1 MSRLGAEPIFDS
13 YLAVLAI
20 AAGLLVLL
28 LVRPQFGP
36 LNAARQLTLLGLRL
50 GVVGLVLLALVRPT
64 WITTMREPRTSA
76 VVVLFDTSRSM
87 QLPSGRE
94 SLSRWQA
101 QVAALARSQ
110 GALNALSD
118 RKELRLFAYDSKLT
132 PIAVSGSLA
141 FPEGP
146 AGEQTDIG
154 TALSESLR
162 PEQGQRVAAVVVM
175 GDGAQNAFEPQVE
188 THEAA
193 RKLRDD
199 FAAPLFAVTFGPAGD
214 AAQSRDVAVERL
226 DEQFTVFVKNELLVR
241 AVLRVRG
248 YVKQDLPVSLALES
262 EDGQH
267 QVIGSR
273 TVRSDEDGRQLDVE
287 FTHTPQKPGRYRL
300 VVAAKAQPGEL
311 VVKNNRLDAYLTVL
325 EGGLRVL
332 YLDGDK
338 RFEQKF
344 LRQALNASPDIELDD
359 RIIDRRA
366 LARGLDGGTGLD
378 GNTVL
383 DLSADLTTGKYDA
396 FILGDLDAK
405 ALGPQNVKLLAE
417 AVAKGKGLLMIGGR
431 ASFGRGHY
439 LGTPLGDALPIV
451 IDPLE
456 GAEFSS
462 EPEQFFLP
470 GPVSMT
476 PADEHSITRLTT
488 GAGNHALWRRL
499 PPLAWAHR
507 FAGVK
512 QAPGVGV
519 LLEGPGPEKRPL
531 LVSGEYG
538 RGRTLAFAGESTWLW
553 PLAGF
558 EKEHRR
564 FWRQIVLWLVRRD
577 DLNRDDVW
585 IKLDQRRFN
594 PGSRVQITAGARTAA
609 GDPIPGVRLDTV
621 LIGPGGP
628 GGQPKRES
636 LRLALDR
643 DEWKGSI
650 TVDAAGD
657 YAIETTASTATGQ
670 KVGTARAEFL
680 VFDRDIEFSNP
691 AADPDLM
698 ASLAA
703 WTKDEGGRAVA
714 PEELPKLLQE
724 LADRPPEY
732 EERETRWKLAGT
744 SADAWLFFLA
754 LTALLTAEWWLRK
767 KWGLV

>member
-13 YLAVLAI
+13 YAAVLAI
-20 AAGLLVLL
+20 AAGLLLLL

-36 LNAARQLTLLGLRL
+36 LSTARQLTFLGLRL
-50 GVVGLVLLALVRPT
+50 GVIGLVLLALVRPT

-76 VVVLFDTSRSM
+76 VVVLLDTSRSM

-94 SLSRWQA
+94 SQSRWQA
-101 QVAALARSQ
+101 QSAALARSQ
-110 GALNALSD
+110 GACTALVE
-118 RKELRLFAYDSKLT
+118 RKELRLYAYDSKLT
-132 PIAVSGSLA
+132 PLPAQAGKFTL
-141 FPEGP
+141 PESP
-146 AGEQTDIG
+146 QGEQTDIG
-154 TALSESLR
+154 TALAESLR
-162 PEQGQRVAAVVVM
+162 PEQGQRIEAVVVM
-175 GDGAQNAFEPQVE
+175 GDGAQNAYEPLVE

-199 FAAPLFAVTFGPAGD
+199 FAAPLYAVTFGPAGD

-248 YVKQDLPVSLALES
+248 YVKQDLPVTLALEN
-262 EDGQH
+262 EQGQRE
-267 QVIGSR
+267 VIGSR
-273 TVRSDEDGRQLDVE
+273 TVRSDEDGRQIEVE

-300 VVAAKAQPGEL
+300 VVAAEPQPGEL

-332 YLDGDK
+332 YLDGEK

-359 RIIDRRA
+359 RIIDRRSQKS
-366 LARGLDGGTGLD
+366 GQP
-378 GNTVL
+378 L
-383 DLSADLTTGKYDA
+383 DLAADLAGGKYDA
-396 FILGDLDAK
+396 FILGDLDAA
-405 ALGPQNVKLLAE
+405 ALGPDNVKALAD

-439 LGTPLGDALPIV
+439 RGTPLGDALPIE

-456 GAEFSS
+456 GADFSS

-470 GPVSMT
+470 GPMPLS
-476 PADEHSITRLTT
+476 PADPHPITRLTS
-488 GAGNHALWRRL
+488 GAGNVALWRTL
-499 PPLAWAHR
+499 PPLNWANK

-512 QAPGVGV
+512 QAPGVSV
-519 LLEGPGPEKRPL
+519 LLEGPAPAKQPI
-531 LVSGEYG
+531 LVSGEFG
-538 RGRTLAFAGESTWLW
+538 GGRTLAFAGESTWLW
-553 PLAGF
+553 PLHGF

-564 FWRQIVLWLVRRD
+564 FWRQVVLWLVRRD

-594 PGSRVQITAGARTAA
+594 PGSRVQIAAGARTAA
-609 GDPIPGVRLDTV
+609 GEPISGAKLDTV
-621 LIGPGGP
+621 LVRP
-628 GGQPKRES
+628 GGQREP
-636 LRLALDR
+636 LKLALDK
-643 DEWKGSI
+643 DEWKGSL
-650 TVDAAGD
+650 TVDTPGD
-657 YAIETTASTATGQ
+657 YLLETTASTATGQ
-670 KVGTARAEFL
+670 KLGTARAEFL
-680 VFDRDIEFSNP
+680 VFDRDVEFSNP

-732 EERETRWKLAGT
+732 EERQTRWKLAGT
-744 SADAWLFFLA
+744 ATDAWIFLLA
-754 LTALLTAEWWLRK
+754 LVSLLTVEWWLRK

>member
-20 AAGLLVLL
+20 AAGLLLLL

-36 LNAARQLTLLGLRL
+36 LSAARQLALVGLRL
-50 GVVGLVLLALVRPT
+50 AAIALVLLALVRPT

-76 VVVLFDTSRSM
+76 VVVMFDTSRSM
-87 QLPSGRE
+87 QLPSGRD

-101 QVAALARSQ
+101 QSAALARSQ
-110 GALNALSD
+110 EALAALD
-118 RKELRLFAYDSKLT
+118 RRKELRLFAYDSKLA
-132 PIAVSGSLA
+132 PLA
-141 FPEGP
+141 LADGRLLLPEAP
-146 AGEQTDIG
+146 TGEQTDIG
-154 TALSESLR
+154 TALAEALR
-162 PEQGQRVAAVVVM
+162 PEQGQRLAAVVLL
-175 GDGAQNAFEPQVE
+175 GDGAQNAFEPLVE
-188 THEAA
+188 THDAA

-199 FAAPLFAVTFGPAGD
+199 FAAPLYAVTFGPAGD

-262 EDGQH
+262 NDGRRE
-267 QVIGSR
+267 VVGSR
-273 TVRSDEDGRQLDVE
+273 TVRSDEDGRQVEVE
-287 FTHTPQKPGRYRL
+287 FTYTPQKPGRYRL
-300 VVAAKAQPGEL
+300 AVAADPQPGEL
-311 VVKNNRLDAYLTVL
+311 VVKNNRLDAFLTVL

-332 YLDGDK
+332 YLDGEK

-359 RIIDRRA
+359 RILDRRA
-366 LARGLDGGTGLD
+366 LAQGQT
-378 GNTVL
+378 L
-383 DLSADLTTGKYDA
+383 DLAADLTAGKYDA

-405 ALGPQNVKLLAE
+405 ALGPENVKALAD
-417 AVAKGKGLLMIGGR
+417 AVAKGKGLMMIGGR

-470 GPVSMT
+470 GPVPMT
-476 PADEHSITRLTT
+476 PADEHPITRLTS
-488 GAGNHALWRRL
+488 GSGNFALWRRL
-499 PPLAWAHR
+499 PPLQWANR
-507 FAGVK
+507 FADAK

-519 LLEGPGPEKRPL
+519 LLQGPGPEKPPL

-564 FWRQIVLWLVRRD
+564 FWRQVVLWLVRRD
-577 DLNRDDVW
+577 DLSRDDVW

-594 PGSRVQITAGARTAA
+594 PGSRVQFTAGARTAA
-609 GDPIPGVRLDTV
+609 GDPIPGIKLDTA
-621 LIGPGGP
+621 LIGPSGAGL
-628 GGQPKRES
+628 QSKREP

-643 DEWKGSI
+643 DEWKGSFTI
-650 TVDAAGD
+650 DAPGD
-657 YAIETTASTATGQ
+657 YVIETTATTATGQ
-670 KVGTARAEFL
+670 KLGAARVEFL
-680 VFDRDIEFSNP
+680 VFDRDVEFSNP
-691 AADPDLM
+691 ASDPDLM

-703 WTKDEGGRAVA
+703 WTKDEGGRPVP
-714 PEELPKLLQE
+714 PEELPKLLDE
-724 LADRPPEY
+724 LANRPPEY

-744 SADAWLFFLA
+744 PADAWVYFLA
-754 LTALLTAEWWLRK
+754 LTAVLSAEWWLRK

>member
-1 MSRLGAEPIFDS
+1 M
-13 YLAVLAI
+13 YLKV
-20 AAGLLVLL
+20 
-28 LVRPQFGP
+28 P
-36 LNAARQLTLLGLRL
+36 
-50 GVVGLVLLALVRPT
+50 LVLLALVRPT

-94 SLSRWQA
+94 SQSRWQA
-101 QVAALARSQ
+101 QTAALARSQ
-110 GALNALSD
+110 AAFTALAA
-118 RKELRLFAYDSKLT
+118 RKELRLYAYDSKLT
-132 PIAVSGSLA
+132 PLPAPGGKFAL
-141 FPEGP
+141 PES
-146 AGEQTDIG
+146 AKGEQTDIG
-154 TALSESLR
+154 TALAESLR

-175 GDGAQNAFEPQVE
+175 GDGAQNAYEPLVE

-199 FAAPLFAVTFGPAGD
+199 FAAPLYAVTFGPAGD

-248 YVKQDLPVSLALES
+248 YVKQDLPVTLALEN
-262 EDGQH
+262 EQGQRE
-267 QVIGSR
+267 VIGSR
-273 TVRSDEDGRQLDVE
+273 TVRSDEDGRQIEVE

-300 VVAAKAQPGEL
+300 VVAAEPQPGEL

-325 EGGLRVL
+325 EGGLRIL
-332 YLDGDK
+332 YLDGEK

-359 RIIDRRA
+359 RIIDRRSQKA
-366 LARGLDGGTGLD
+366 GQP
-378 GNTVL
+378 L
-383 DLSADLTTGKYDA
+383 DLAADLAGGKYDA
-396 FILGDLDAK
+396 FILGDLDAA
-405 ALGPQNVKLLAE
+405 ALGPDNVKALAD

-439 LGTPLGDALPIV
+439 RGTPLGDALPIE

-456 GAEFSS
+456 GADFSS

-470 GPVSMT
+470 GPVPLS
-476 PADEHSITRLTT
+476 PADPHPITRLTS
-488 GAGNHALWRRL
+488 GAGNVALWRGL
-499 PPLAWAHR
+499 PPLNWANK

-512 QAPGVGV
+512 QSPGVSV
-519 LLEGPGPEKRPL
+519 LLEGPAPAKQEL

-553 PLAGF
+553 PLHGF

-564 FWRQIVLWLVRRD
+564 FWRQVVLWLVRRD

-594 PGSRVQITAGARTAA
+594 PGSRVQIAAGARTAA
-609 GDPIPGVRLDTV
+609 GEPISDAKLDTMLVRPGVN
-621 LIGPGGP
+621 GAPAA
-628 GGQPKRES
+628 REP
-636 LRLALDR
+636 LKLALDK
-643 DEWKGSI
+643 DEWKGSL
-650 TVDAAGD
+650 TVDAPGD
-657 YAIETTASTATGQ
+657 YLLETTASTSTGQ
-670 KVGTARAEFL
+670 KLGTARAEFL
-680 VFDRDIEFSNP
+680 VFDRDVEFSNP

-703 WTKDEGGRAVA
+703 WTKDEGGRVVA

-732 EERETRWKLAGT
+732 EERQTRWKLAGT
-744 SADAWLFFLA
+744 AADAWVYLLA
-754 LTALLTAEWWLRK
+754 LVSLLTVEWWLRK

>member
-13 YLAVLAI
+13 YAAVLAI
-20 AAGLLVLL
+20 GAGLLLLL

-36 LNAARQLTLLGLRL
+36 LSMARQLTFLGLRL
-50 GVVGLVLLALVRPT
+50 GVIALVLVALMRPT

-101 QVAALARSQ
+101 QAAVLGQSQAALA
-110 GALNALSD
+110 ALAN
-118 RKELRLFAYDSKLT
+118 RKELRLYSYDSKLT
-132 PIAVSGSLA
+132 PVAAPGGQFVL
-141 FPEGP
+141 PESP
-146 AGEQTDIG
+146 KGEQTDIG
-154 TALSESLR
+154 TALAESLR
-162 PEQGQRVAAVVVM
+162 PEQGQRVAALVIM
-175 GDGAQNAFEPQVE
+175 GDGSQTAFDPLVE

-199 FAAPLFAVTFGPAGD
+199 FAAPLYAVTFGPAGD
-214 AAQSRDVAVERL
+214 AAQSRDVAVQRL

-248 YVKQDLPVSLALES
+248 YVKQDLPVSLALEN
-262 EDGQH
+262 EQGQH
-267 QVIGSR
+267 EPIGSR
-273 TVRSDEDGRQLDVE
+273 TVRSDEDGRQIEVE
-287 FTHTPQKPGRYRL
+287 FSYTPQKPGRYRL
-300 VVAAKAQPGEL
+300 IVAAEPQPGEL

-332 YLDGDK
+332 YLDGEK

-366 LARGLDGGTGLD
+366 LSRGVTGGAAI
-378 GNTVL
+378 
-383 DLSADLTTGKYDA
+383 DLAADLAAGKYDA

-405 ALGPQNVKLLAE
+405 ALGPDNIKALAD

-456 GAEFSS
+456 GAEFRD
-462 EPEQFFLP
+462 EPEEFFLKGPITMSP
-470 GPVSMT
+470 GDP
-476 PADEHSITRLTT
+476 HSITRLTS
-488 GAGNHALWRRL
+488 GAGNVALWRSL
-499 PPLAWAHR
+499 PPLNWANK

-519 LLEGPGPEKRPL
+519 LLEGPPPEKRPL
-531 LVSGEYG
+531 LVSGEFS

-553 PLAGF
+553 PLAGL

-564 FWRQIVLWLVRRD
+564 FWRQVILWLVRRD

-585 IKLDQRRFN
+585 IRLEQRRFN
-594 PGSRVQITAGARTAA
+594 PGSRVQIAAGARTAA
-609 GDPIPGVRLDTV
+609 GDPIAGVKLDTV
-621 LIGPGGP
+621 LVRPGGI
-628 GGQPKRES
+628 GTEGKREPVK
-636 LRLALDR
+636 LALDK
-643 DEWKGSI
+643 DQWKGSL
-650 TVDAAGD
+650 TVETPGD
-657 YAIETTASTATGQ
+657 YLLETTATTAGGQ
-670 KVGTARAEFL
+670 KLGTARAEFL
-680 VFDRDIEFSNP
+680 VFDRDVEFSNP

-703 WTKDEGGRAVA
+703 WTKDEGGRAVP
-714 PEELPKLLQE
+714 PEELSKLLQE

-744 SADAWLFFLA
+744 ATDAWVFFAGLV
-754 LTALLTAEWWLRK
+754 ALLSVEWWLRK
-767 KWGLV
+767 RWGLV

>member
-13 YLAVLAI
+13 YWVALAI
-20 AAGLLVLL
+20 AAGLLLL
-28 LVRPQFGP
+28 LFVRPQFGP
-36 LNAARQLTLLGLRL
+36 LSAARQLTLLGLRL
-50 GVVGLVLLALVRPT
+50 GVIGLVLLALVRPT

-94 SLSRWQA
+94 SQSRWQA
-101 QVAALARSQ
+101 QVAVLARSK
-110 GALNALSD
+110 GALSALAE
-118 RKELRLFAYDSKLT
+118 RKELRLFAYDSKLS
-132 PIAVSGSLA
+132 PLAVADGKLPLPDA
-141 FPEGP
+141 P

-154 TALSESLR
+154 TALSEALK

-199 FAAPLFAVTFGPAGD
+199 FAAPLYAVTFGPAGD

-248 YVKQDLPVSLALES
+248 YVKQDLPVSLALEG
-262 EDGQH
+262 ENGQRELL
-267 QVIGSR
+267 GSR
-273 TVRSDEDGRQLDVE
+273 TIRSDEDGRQIEVE
-287 FTHTPQKPGRYRL
+287 FTYTPQKPGRYRL
-300 VVAAKAQPGEL
+300 IVAADAQPGEL

-332 YLDGDK
+332 YLDGEK

-366 LARGLDGGTGLD
+366 LDRGAAGGAA
-378 GNTVL
+378 L
-383 DLSADLTTGKYDA
+383 DLATDLAAGKYDA

-405 ALGPQNVKLLAE
+405 ALGAENIKALAD
-417 AVAKGKGLLMIGGR
+417 AVGKGKGLLMIGGR

-439 LGTPLGDALPIV
+439 LDTPLGYALPIV

-456 GAEFSS
+456 GADFST

-470 GPVSMT
+470 GPVPMT
-476 PADEHSITRLTT
+476 PSDEHPITRLTS
-488 GAGNHALWRRL
+488 GAGNFALWRRL
-499 PPLAWAHR
+499 PPLQWANR
-507 FAGVK
+507 FADVK
-512 QAPGVGV
+512 EAPGVGV
-519 LLEGPGPEKRPL
+519 LLEGPAPEKRPL
-531 LVSGEYG
+531 LVSGEFG

-609 GDPIPGVRLDTV
+609 GDPIPGAKLDTV
-621 LIGPGGP
+621 LIRPGATGAP
-628 GGQPKRES
+628 ASARRCGWR
-636 LRLALDR
+636 
-643 DEWKGSI
+643 
-650 TVDAAGD
+650 
-657 YAIETTASTATGQ
+657 STATSG
-670 KVGTARAEFL
+670 KVRSPSMSRA
-680 VFDRDIEFSNP
+680 I
-691 AADPDLM
+691 
-698 ASLAA
+698 
-703 WTKDEGGRAVA
+703 T
-714 PEELPKLLQE
+714 
-724 LADRPPEY
+724 
-732 EERETRWKLAGT
+732 
-744 SADAWLFFLA
+744 
-754 LTALLTAEWWLRK
+754 
-767 KWGLV
+767 

>member
-13 YLAVLAI
+13 YAAVLAI
-20 AAGLLVLL
+20 AAGLLLLL

-36 LNAARQLTLLGLRL
+36 LSMARQLTFLGLRL
-50 GVVGLVLLALVRPT
+50 GVIALVLMALVRPT

-101 QVAALARSQ
+101 QAAVLGQSQAALA
-110 GALNALSD
+110 ALAN
-118 RKELRLFAYDSKLT
+118 RNELRLYSYDSKLT
-132 PIAVSGSLA
+132 PLA
-141 FPEGP
+141 APGGRFALPESP
-146 AGEQTDIG
+146 KGEQTDIG
-154 TALSESLR
+154 TALAESLR
-162 PEQGQRVAAVVVM
+162 PEQGQRIAAVVVM
-175 GDGAQNAFEPQVE
+175 GDGSQTAFDPLVE

-199 FAAPLFAVTFGPAGD
+199 FAAPLYAVTFGPAGD

-262 EDGQH
+262 EQGQH
-267 QVIGSR
+267 ELIGSR
-273 TVRSDEDGRQLDVE
+273 TIRSDEDGRQIEVE
-287 FTHTPQKPGRYRL
+287 FSYTPQKPGRYRL
-300 VVAAKAQPGEL
+300 VVAAEPQPGEL

-332 YLDGDK
+332 YLDGEK

-359 RIIDRRA
+359 RIIDRRFQ
-366 LARGLDGGTGLD
+366 ARGLP
-378 GNTVL
+378 L
-383 DLSADLTTGKYDA
+383 DLTADLATGKYDA

-405 ALGPQNVKLLAE
+405 ALGPDNVKALAD
-417 AVAKGKGLLMIGGR
+417 AVSKGKGLLMIGGR

-456 GAEFSS
+456 GAEFST

-470 GPVSMT
+470 GPVPLA
-476 PADEHSITRLTT
+476 PADPHAITRLTS
-488 GAGNHALWRRL
+488 GAGNVALWRTL
-499 PPLAWAHR
+499 PPLNWANR
-507 FAGVK
+507 FADVK
-512 QAPGVGV
+512 QAPGVSV
-519 LLEGPGPEKRPL
+519 LLEGPAPQKQPI
-531 LVSGEYG
+531 LVSGEFS

-564 FWRQIVLWLVRRD
+564 FWRQVILWLVKRD

-594 PGSRVQITAGARTAA
+594 PGSRVQVAAGARTAA
-609 GDPIPGVRLDTV
+609 GDPIAGAKLDTV
-621 LIGPGGP
+621 LVRPGNNGAA
-628 GGQPKRES
+628 GKREP
-636 LRLALDR
+636 LKLALDK
-643 DEWKGSI
+643 DEWKGSL
-650 TVDAAGD
+650 TVDVPGD
-657 YAIETTASTATGQ
+657 YAIETTATTAAGQ
-670 KVGTARAEFL
+670 KLGTARAEFL
-680 VFDRDIEFSNP
+680 VFDRDVEFSNP

-744 SADAWLFFLA
+744 SADAWVFFAA
-754 LTALLTAEWWLRK
+754 LVALLSVEWWLRK

>member
-13 YLAVLAI
+13 FLVALAI
-20 AAGLLVLL
+20 AAGLLLL
-28 LVRPQFGP
+28 LVVRPQFGP
-36 LNAARQLTLLGLRL
+36 LSATRQLTLLGLRL
-50 GVVGLVLLALVRPT
+50 AVIGLVLLALVRPT

-94 SLSRWQA
+94 SQSRWQA
-101 QVAALARSQ
+101 QTEALARSQ
-110 GALNALSD
+110 YALTALVG
-118 RKELRLFAYDSKLT
+118 RKELKLYAYDSKLAPVAANGGT
-132 PIAVSGSLA
+132 IAW
-141 FPEGP
+141 PEAP

-154 TALSESLR
+154 TSLAESLR
-162 PEQGQRVAAVVVM
+162 PEQGQRIAAVLVL
-175 GDGAQNAFEPQVE
+175 GDGAQNAFEPLVE

-193 RKLRDD
+193 RKLRND
-199 FAAPLFAVTFGPAGD
+199 FAAPLYAVTFGPAGD

-262 EDGQH
+262 EAGQH
-267 QVIGSR
+267 EVIGSR
-273 TVRSDEDGRQLDVE
+273 KVRSDEDGRQIEVE
-287 FTHTPQKPGRYRL
+287 FTYTPQKPGRYRL
-300 VVAAKAQPGEL
+300 VVAAEAQPGEL

-332 YLDGDK
+332 YLDGAK

-359 RIIDRRA
+359 RILDRRA
-366 LARGLDGGTGLD
+366 LGRGQT
-378 GNTVL
+378 L
-383 DLSADLTTGKYDA
+383 DLAADLAAGKYDA

-405 ALGPQNVKLLAE
+405 AMGPENVKALAD
-417 AVAKGKGLLMIGGR
+417 AVGKGKGLLMIGGR

-470 GPVSMT
+470 GPVPMT
-476 PADEHSITRLTT
+476 PADEHPITRLTS
-488 GAGNHALWRRL
+488 GAGNFALWRRL
-499 PPLAWAHR
+499 PPLEWANR
-507 FAGVK
+507 FADVK

-531 LVSGEYG
+531 LVSGEFG

-594 PGSRVQITAGARTAA
+594 PGSRVQVAAGARTAA
-609 GDPIPGVRLDTV
+609 GDPIPGAKLETV
-621 LIGPGGP
+621 LFRPDGNSAEG
-628 GGQPKRES
+628 KREP

-643 DEWKGSI
+643 DEWKGVL
-650 TVDAAGD
+650 TVDVPGD
-657 YAIETTASTATGQ
+657 YTIETTASTAAGQ
-670 KVGTARAEFL
+670 KLGTARAEFL

-732 EERETRWKLAGT
+732 EEREIRWKLAST
-744 SADAWLFFLA
+744 AADAWIFFLA
-754 LTALLTAEWWLRK
+754 LTALLSVEWWLRK

>member
-13 YLAVLAI
+13 YLAVAAI

-36 LNAARQLTLLGLRL
+36 LSAARQLTLLGLRL
-50 GVVGLVLLALVRPT
+50 GAVGLVLLALVRPT

-76 VVVLFDTSRSM
+76 VLVLFDTSRSM

-101 QVAALARSQ
+101 QSAALARSQ
-110 GALNALSD
+110 GALVDLAN

-132 PIAVSGSLA
+132 PLSTTGGTLQL
-141 FPEGP
+141 PEAP

-154 TALSESLR
+154 TALSEALR

-199 FAAPLFAVTFGPAGD
+199 FAAPLYAVTFGPAGD

-262 EDGQH
+262 EDGQR
-267 QVIGSR
+267 QVIASR
-273 TVRSDEDGRQLDVE
+273 TVRSDEDGRQLEVE
-287 FTHTPQKPGRYRL
+287 FTHTPQKPGRL
-300 VVAAKAQPGEL
+300 VVAADAQPGEL
-311 VVKNNRLDAYLTVL
+311 VIKNNRLDAYLTVL

-332 YLDGDK
+332 YLDGAK

-366 LARGLDGGTGLD
+366 LARGLDGGT
-378 GNTVL
+378 VL
-383 DLSADLTTGKYDA
+383 DLSADLTAGKYDA

-417 AVAKGKGLLMIGGR
+417 AVEKGKGLLMIGGR
-431 ASFGRGHY
+431 ASFGRGHF

-456 GAEFSS
+456 GAEFTS

-470 GPVSMT
+470 GPVPML
-476 PADEHSITRLTT
+476 PGDEHPITRLTS
-488 GAGNHALWRRL
+488 GAGNFALWQRL
-499 PPLAWAHR
+499 PPLQWANR
-507 FAGVK
+507 FHGVK
-512 QAPGVGV
+512 QATGVGI
-519 LLEGPGPEKRPL
+519 LLEGPPPEKRPL
-531 LVSGEYG
+531 LVSGEYR

-564 FWRQIVLWLVRRD
+564 FWRQVVLWLVRRD
-577 DLNRDDVW
+577 DLSRDDVW

-594 PGSRVQITAGARTAA
+594 PGSRVQVTAGARSAA
-609 GDPIPGVRLDTV
+609 GDPIPGVKLDTV
-621 LIGPGGP
+621 LVRPGLPGGE
-628 GGQPKRES
+628 GKREP

-657 YAIETTASTATGQ
+657 YAIETTASTAAGV
-670 KVGTARAEFL
+670 KLGSARAEFL

-744 SADAWLFFLA
+744 AADAWVFFLA
-754 LTALLTAEWWLRK
+754 LTALLSVEWWLRK